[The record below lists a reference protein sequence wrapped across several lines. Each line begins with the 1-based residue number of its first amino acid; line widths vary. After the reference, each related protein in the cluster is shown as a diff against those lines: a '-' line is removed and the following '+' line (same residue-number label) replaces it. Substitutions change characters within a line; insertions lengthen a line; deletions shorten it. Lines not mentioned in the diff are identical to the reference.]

1 MDALRRRHE
10 ASIAI
15 CSDSQAA
22 LKSLQ
27 AAKVTSVLVAETMA
41 ALKELAIF
49 NSVRLVWVPGH
60 SGIPGN
66 EEADRLAKLASLTL
80 DQNRFLELALPQ
92 CEVHQDF

>member
-1 MDALRRRHE
+1 MLFYSVPNWTHFDVVCRHDT
-10 ASIAI
+10 SIAI

-27 AAKVTSVLVAETMA
+27 AAKVTSAFVAETMA

-49 NSVRLVWVPGH
+49 NSIRLVSVPRH

-66 EEADRLAKLASLTL
+66 RG
-80 DQNRFLELALPQ
+80 
-92 CEVHQDF
+92 